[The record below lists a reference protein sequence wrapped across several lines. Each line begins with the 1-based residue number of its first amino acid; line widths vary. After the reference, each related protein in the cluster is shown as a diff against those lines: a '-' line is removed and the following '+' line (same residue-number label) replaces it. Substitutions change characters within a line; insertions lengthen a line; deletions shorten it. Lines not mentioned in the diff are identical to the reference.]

1 MQMML
6 IKLAAGCRQ
15 MQIDPR
21 LSPMH
26 KNQLQM
32 DRRTQNNAGYSEA
45 DRRERGN
52 SLKLIDIGKDF
63 LNRKLITQVARK
75 ILK

>member
-6 IKLAAGCRQ
+6 IKLTAGCRQ

-21 LSPMH
+21 LSPTH

-32 DRRTQNNAGYSEA
+32 DWRPQHNAGYSEA

-63 LNRKLITQVARK
+63 LNRKLITQVTSK